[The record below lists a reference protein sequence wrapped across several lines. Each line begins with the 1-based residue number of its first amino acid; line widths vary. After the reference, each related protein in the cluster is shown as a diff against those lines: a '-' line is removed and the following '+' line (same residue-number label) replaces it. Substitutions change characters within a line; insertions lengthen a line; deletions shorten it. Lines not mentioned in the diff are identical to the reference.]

1 VSDEWRLPELDVQI
15 ERDESSPED
24 HGFLRL
30 RRLVLRNHYPEAE
43 QSRAYRYDVVERDA
57 LDAVA
62 IVLVSREDWSL
73 RVCLRSA
80 TRPPLLLRRDARL
93 PLPADDAL
101 SLWEVPAGLV
111 EVGEHGEAGLREC
124 ASRETL
130 EETGLTVAPDA
141 FTRLGPPLFLSP
153 GVLAEQVHFLVA
165 EVDPALAAAPTEDGS
180 PVEERARVR
189 FVTLAQAFQALDAGI
204 VRDAK
209 TEVALRRLAASSSE
223 RG

>member
-1 VSDEWRLPELDVQI
+1 MTNEWQLPDLEVEI
-15 ERDESSPED
+15 ERDESPPAD
-24 HGFLRL
+24 GGFLRL
-30 RRLVLRNHYPEAE
+30 RRLVLKNHYPAGEE
-43 QSRAYRYDVVERDA
+43 SRPYTYDVVERDA

-62 IVLVSREDWSL
+62 IVLITDESPL

-80 TRPPLLLRRDARL
+80 TRPPLLLRRTARL

-111 EVGEHGEAGLREC
+111 EVRERGEAGLREC

-130 EETGLTVAPDA
+130 EETGLAVPPDA
-141 FTRLGPPLFLSP
+141 FERLGRPLFLSP

-165 EVDPALAAAPTEDGS
+165 TVDPARAQKPTEDGS

-189 FVTLAQAFQALDAGI
+189 FVSLREAFEALGAGI
-204 VRDAK
+204 LRDAK
-209 TEVALRRLAASSSE
+209 TEVALSRLRARRPVPS
-223 RG
+223 